1 MYGVCFQPVGHLV
14 ATASFDF
21 TAKLWDPRSAEDIQT
36 LRGHQEDVIGV
47 DIDDSG
53 TLLATGSDDKTC
65 RVWDLRMGLPLTVLK
80 EHSGEVKRVAFSPF
94 GKLLATTSGDTT
106 VRLYNTSSFD
116 CLHVLRCEY
125 AAFWNPVSP
134 VLFVHCP
141 RIISKC
147 VYFAVCNASCPSAL
161 KLNKAAS
168 AALSG
173 IYLLVPD
180 LM

>member
-1 MYGVCFQPVGHLV
+1 VLTNFLYLRLKNHSRHLFQGHRNGVYGVCFQPVGHLV

-21 TAKLWDPRSAEDIQT
+21 TAKLWDTRSAEDIQT

-65 RVWDLRMGLPLTVLK
+65 RVWDLRMGSPLTVLK

-106 VRLYNTSSFD
+106 ARLYNTSTFD
-116 CLHVLRCEY
+116 CVHVLRY
-125 AAFWNPVSP
+125 
-134 VLFVHCP
+134 
-141 RIISKC
+141 I
-147 VYFAVCNASCPSAL
+147 
-161 KLNKAAS
+161 
-168 AALSG
+168 LST
-173 IYLLVPD
+173 IFEIWWH
-180 LM
+180 